1 MFGPLLIGHPCC
13 KGNFSVFANVGVMLL
28 SQFDKGRKALN
39 MQTKSVLSIKSLP
52 L

>member
-13 KGNFSVFANVGVMLL
+13 KGNSLVFANVAVMQS
-28 SQFDKGRKALN
+28 SQIDKGRKALN
-39 MQTKSVLSIKSLP
+39 MHTKSVLFEYLP